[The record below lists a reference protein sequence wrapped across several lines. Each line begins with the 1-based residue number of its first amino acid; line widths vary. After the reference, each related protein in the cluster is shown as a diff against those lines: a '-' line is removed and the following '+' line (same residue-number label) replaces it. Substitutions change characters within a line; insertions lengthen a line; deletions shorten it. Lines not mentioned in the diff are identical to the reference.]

1 MSVIAR
7 TKTLCIAAAFALL
20 AVPAALSAGEIG
32 RPVLPPFEL
41 LTPDLAAVGT
51 PRPGQIQPTRTTDIQ
66 IVQLVPT
73 CPSGFDV
80 ESHTS
85 AMFVCDTYVA
95 GNVAAGTAFVAQQ
108 KLCEHPGY
116 WNIGPAVVIK
126 PVRGAALITWTCQ
139 HL

>member
-1 MSVIAR
+1 MPAR
-7 TKTLCIAAAFALL
+7 TKTIRIAAALALL

-41 LTPDLAAVGT
+41 LMPEIGEIRTQQPPQLQAARATNV
-51 PRPGQIQPTRTTDIQ
+51 Q

-80 ESHTS
+80 DTHTS
-85 AMFVCDTYVA
+85 NKFVCDTNVA
-95 GNVAAGTAFVAQQ
+95 GNIAAGTAFVAQQ
-108 KLCEHPGY
+108 KGCEHPGY
-116 WNIGPAVVIK
+116 WNFGPQVLIK